1 MTNVML
7 AKHILSTILGIFFVN
22 VGIAHFTD
30 TAWFEPIVPA
40 ALGDP
45 TFWVLLT
52 GIMEIALG
60 LGLAIP
66 YTRRYAGLLM
76 ALFLVGIY
84 WANFN
89 MWIND
94 IPIGGQ
100 SFEGKWHLLRLFIQL
115 LLISIALFIGEI
127 IPRRDDSDEDNALI
141 V

>member
-66 YTRRYAGLLM
+66 HTRRYSGLLM
-76 ALFLVGIY
+76 ALFLIGIY

-94 IPIGGQ
+94 IPL
-100 SFEGKWHLLRLFIQL
+100 EGKTFATIWHVLRLVGQI
-115 LLISIALFIGEI
+115 IMIIIALFVGDWLSRK
-127 IPRRDDSDEDNALI
+127 PSG

>member
-66 YTRRYAGLLM
+66 HTRRYSGLLM
-76 ALFLVGIY
+76 ALFLIGIY

-89 MWIND
+89 MWINN
-94 IPIGGQ
+94 IPL
-100 SFEGKWHLLRLFIQL
+100 EGKTFATTWHVLRLVGQI
-115 LLISIALFIGEI
+115 IMIIIALFVGDWLSRK
-127 IPRRDDSDEDNALI
+127 PSG

>member
-66 YTRRYAGLLM
+66 HTRRYAGLLM

-94 IPIGGQ
+94 IPL
-100 SFEGKWHLLRLFIQL
+100 EGKTFATIWHVLRLVGQI
-115 LLISIALFIGEI
+115 IMIIIALFVGDWLSRK
-127 IPRRDDSDEDNALI
+127 PSS

>member
-66 YTRRYAGLLM
+66 HTRRYAGLLM

-89 MWIND
+89 MWINN
-94 IPIGGQ
+94 IPL
-100 SFEGKWHLLRLFIQL
+100 EGKTFATIWHVLRLVGQI
-115 LLISIALFIGEI
+115 IMIIIALFVGDWLSRK
-127 IPRRDDSDEDNALI
+127 PSG

>member
-66 YTRRYAGLLM
+66 HTRRYSGLLM
-76 ALFLVGIY
+76 ALFLIGIY

-89 MWIND
+89 MWINN
-94 IPIGGQ
+94 IPL
-100 SFEGKWHLLRLFIQL
+100 EGKTFATIWHFLRLVGQI
-115 LLISIALFIGEI
+115 IMIIIALFVGDWLSRK
-127 IPRRDDSDEDNALI
+127 PSG

>member
-66 YTRRYAGLLM
+66 HTRRYAGLLM
-76 ALFLVGIY
+76 GLFLVGIY

-94 IPIGGQ
+94 IPL
-100 SFEGKWHLLRLFIQL
+100 EGKTFATIWHVLRLVGQI
-115 LLISIALFIGEI
+115 IMIIIALFVGDWLSRK
-127 IPRRDDSDEDNALI
+127 PSG

>member
-89 MWIND
+89 MWINN
-94 IPIGGQ
+94 IPL
-100 SFEGKWHLLRLFIQL
+100 EGKTFATIWHVLRLVGQI
-115 LLISIALFIGEI
+115 IMIIIALFVGDWLSRK
-127 IPRRDDSDEDNALI
+127 PSG

>member
-66 YTRRYAGLLM
+66 HTRRYSGLLM
-76 ALFLVGIY
+76 ALFLIGIY

-89 MWIND
+89 MWINN
-94 IPIGGQ
+94 IPL
-100 SFEGKWHLLRLFIQL
+100 EGKTFATIWHVLRLVGQI
-115 LLISIALFIGEI
+115 IMIIVALFVGDWLSRK
-127 IPRRDDSDEDNALI
+127 PSG

>member
-40 ALGDP
+40 TLGDP

-66 YTRRYAGLLM
+66 HTRRYSGLLM
-76 ALFLVGIY
+76 ALFLIGIY

-94 IPIGGQ
+94 IPL
-100 SFEGKWHLLRLFIQL
+100 EGKTFATIWHVLRLVGQI
-115 LLISIALFIGEI
+115 IMIIIALFVGDWLSRK
-127 IPRRDDSDEDNALI
+127 PSS

>member
-89 MWIND
+89 MWINE
-94 IPIGGQ
+94 IPL
-100 SFEGKWHLLRLFIQL
+100 EGKTFATIWHVFRLAGQVVMI
-115 LLISIALFIGEI
+115 IIALFVGDWLS
-127 IPRRDDSDEDNALI
+127 RRPSN

>member
-66 YTRRYAGLLM
+66 HTRRYSGLLM
-76 ALFLVGIY
+76 ALFLIGIY

-89 MWIND
+89 MWINN
-94 IPIGGQ
+94 IPL
-100 SFEGKWHLLRLFIQL
+100 EGKTFATIWHVLRLVGQI
-115 LLISIALFIGEI
+115 IMIIIALFVGDWLSRK
-127 IPRRDDSDEDNALI
+127 PSG

>member
-30 TAWFEPIVPA
+30 TAWFEPIVPV

-60 LGLAIP
+60 FGLAIP
-66 YTRRYAGLLM
+66 HTRRYSGLLM
-76 ALFLVGIY
+76 ALFLIGIY

-94 IPIGGQ
+94 IPL
-100 SFEGKWHLLRLFIQL
+100 EGKTFATIWHVLRLVGQI
-115 LLISIALFIGEI
+115 IMIIIALFVGDWLSRK
-127 IPRRDDSDEDNALI
+127 PSG

>member
-66 YTRRYAGLLM
+66 HTRRYSGLLM
-76 ALFLVGIY
+76 ALFLIGIY

-89 MWIND
+89 MWINN
-94 IPIGGQ
+94 IPL
-100 SFEGKWHLLRLFIQL
+100 EGKTFAPIWHVLRLVGQI
-115 LLISIALFIGEI
+115 IMIIIALFVGDWLSRK
-127 IPRRDDSDEDNALI
+127 PSG

>member
-66 YTRRYAGLLM
+66 HTRRYSGLLM
-76 ALFLVGIY
+76 ALFLIGIY

-89 MWIND
+89 MWINN
-94 IPIGGQ
+94 IPL
-100 SFEGKWHLLRLFIQL
+100 EGKTFATIWHVLRLIGQ
-115 LLISIALFIGEI
+115 IIMIIIALFVGDWLSRK
-127 IPRRDDSDEDNALI
+127 PSG